1 MVQTRMSIPL
11 FIPQLFYDIIA
22 RMVPGAV
29 LLILMS
35 MLIYGP
41 LEGLLVATTWSKVDS
56 TRGNV
61 SGWIIF
67 PSNVLASYVTG
78 ALLGGLWFRL
88 LYPLRWKGDGNS
100 LPAFLGFSGDGD
112 QRIETFFQATFG
124 EENVWYGPQLLSK
137 MSLTERIAFMYDY
150 LSVYHPTSAARL
162 AKLRAEQHMAGVFVI
177 GLGLLLIVLLV
188 IPSIFPWASQN
199 RILAGSGLLL
209 GIAAAICLA
218 RHVGGRCANG
228 LYFLWLLSVTE
239 KGIGFQ
245 TSLHGPV
252 EIHDADVRS
261 EAHFRWQRDG
271 CPSRSPAEQEA
282 EYFAALNRLRRRNGY
297 VIACSPQV
305 QLSRSLS
312 ANGNGEATR

>member
-56 TRGNV
+56 ARANV
-61 SGWIIF
+61 SGWIVF
-67 PSNVLASYVTG
+67 PCNVLASYVTG
-78 ALLGGLWFRL
+78 ALLGGLWFRW

-100 LPAFLGFSGDGD
+100 IPAFLGFAGDGD
-112 QRIETFFQATFG
+112 QRIETFFWTTFG
-124 EENVWYGPQLLSK
+124 GENVWYGPQLLSK

-177 GLGLLLIVLLV
+177 GLGLLLAVILV
-188 IPSIFPWASQN
+188 FPSTFPWAAQN
-199 RILAGSGLLL
+199 RALVVIGLLL
-209 GIAAAICLA
+209 GIAAATSLA

-228 LYFLWLLSVTE
+228 LYFLWLLSIAE
-239 KGIGFQ
+239 KGIVFQ
-245 TSLHGPV
+245 TNVHRPL
-252 EIHDADVRS
+252 EIRDADVRT
-261 EAHFRWQRDG
+261 EAYASWQREG
-271 CPSRSPAEQEA
+271 CPTRSPSEQESD
-282 EYFAALNRLRRRNGY
+282 YYAAQNRLKQRNGF
-297 VIACSPQV
+297 VITCSPPV
-305 QLSRSLS
+305 QSNGAFRS
-312 ANGNGEATR
+312 NGNGEATR